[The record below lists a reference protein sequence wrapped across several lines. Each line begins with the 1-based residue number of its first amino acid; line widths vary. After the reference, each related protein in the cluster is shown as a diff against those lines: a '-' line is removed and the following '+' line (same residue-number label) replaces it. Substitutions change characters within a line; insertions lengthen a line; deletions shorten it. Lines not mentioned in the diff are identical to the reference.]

1 MWKVLNFKEKFF
13 VSLLFLI
20 SLIALVF
27 WVGKIFFS
35 LTKESPDFGGV
46 YSEGIIGQPGYVNP
60 ILSQSNEVDAAI
72 SNVIYSSLL
81 KNDKDG
87 QLINDLAEKYDISED
102 SKEYIFYVRKG
113 IKWQD
118 GEELTAND
126 IIFTVN
132 TLNDP
137 LFKSSLR
144 QDWQGVKI
152 EKVDDYTVKFILDS
166 PYFGFLE
173 NLTLG
178 ILPEHIWKNIDHDK
192 FHLAKYNLEPIG
204 SGPYKYVSYNKDS
217 DGNILDY
224 KVEAFDNYFQGKP
237 YIGEIN
243 FNFYSNEQDMID
255 AYNRKKI
262 SGISGISSL
271 NGNLNIFRKNTSIYE
286 LEIPWAFSVFF
297 NRNKSVS
304 LANKEVR
311 LALTLATDKKQII
324 DGALFGKAAIL
335 DSPFFPGTNEYNAEL
350 EKNNFDLEKANKVLD
365 EASWKKEE
373 DGIRSKDGTKL
384 SFKLLTIDSPDLVK
398 TSEILKEQWS
408 RLGADVIVESLSF
421 SDIQQNYI
429 KPREYDAILVGQD
442 ASFNVDPYS
451 FWHSSQKKDPGLN
464 LALFDDPEADKIIEE
479 ARAETNKEERIK
491 DYRKFQEI
499 IANQVPAV
507 FLFSPYYLYIVDS
520 KIRGINLERIN
531 SSQYRFSNINN
542 WYIETKRVKK

>member
-1 MWKVLNFKEKFF
+1 VWKVLNFKEKFF